1 MPEKIDADIAD
12 IKVFMQEIKDFMKHS
27 EPALNQAWT
36 NKDDIT
42 DLKIKQKIVQVLGL
56 TAVAAFI
63 ANFVRKL
70 F

>member
-1 MPEKIDADIAD
+1 MPEKIDADIEE
-12 IKVFMQEIKDFMKHS
+12 IKIFMQEIKDYMKHS
-27 EPALNQAWT
+27 EPALDQTWT

-42 DLKIKQKIVQVLGL
+42 DLKIKQKIIQVLGI

-63 ANFVRKL
+63 GNIVRKL